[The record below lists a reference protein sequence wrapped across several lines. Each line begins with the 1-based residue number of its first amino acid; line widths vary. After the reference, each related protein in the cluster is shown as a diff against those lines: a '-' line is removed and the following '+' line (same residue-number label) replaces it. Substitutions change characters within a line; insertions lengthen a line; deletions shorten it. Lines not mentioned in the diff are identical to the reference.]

1 VREREGLRMPNET
14 TLTAPSAEPYGSRRY
29 ALYLPIAGQCCLSA
43 SQGYWSLTFFG
54 GRGPVQAGSASHSAH
69 RMRRSSSPTLT
80 KTNGASSCPVFDP
93 ANVAGS
99 PFAFLMVAVFA
110 IVSPVRH
117 ARRFFSRRSI
127 KARLPLYNDRCCD
140 QQAK

>member
-1 VREREGLRMPNET
+1 VRGLCGKGKDYGCRMKRPQR
-14 TLTAPSAEPYGSRRY
+14 PSSVEPYGSREN
-29 ALYLPIAGQCCLSA
+29 ALYLLIAGLCCLSA

-80 KTNGASSCPVFDP
+80 KTNGASSCPVFEP

-99 PFAFLMVAVFA
+99 PFAFLTVAVFT
-110 IVSPVRH
+110 IMSPVRH
-117 ARRFFSRRSI
+117 ACGFHSRTST
-127 KARLPLYNDRCCD
+127 KAGLPFNDDRCCD
-140 QQAK
+140 